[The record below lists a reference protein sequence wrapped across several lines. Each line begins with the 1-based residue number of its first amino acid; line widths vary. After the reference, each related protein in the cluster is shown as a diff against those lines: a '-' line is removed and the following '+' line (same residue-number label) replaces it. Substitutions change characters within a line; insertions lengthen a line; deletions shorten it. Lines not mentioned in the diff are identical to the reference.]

1 MLDANVRARLE
12 GALTALTEL
21 SVERYLG
28 TPTTIGTNLLE
39 DETAVM
45 REDGGDV
52 IPSELER
59 RREPRIPTDAPA
71 FVLVLNPVGYERRPA
86 RVLDISR
93 NGLKIRSGDFLP
105 PGALIF
111 VRFGGMHVVGT
122 VRYCV
127 GEGPDFQMG
136 VEISQMV

>member
-12 GALTALTEL
+12 GALTALTER
-21 SVERYLG
+21 SIECYLG
-28 TPTTIGTNLLE
+28 TPTAAGIDLL
-39 DETAVM
+39 DDTAAGV
-45 REDGGDV
+45 RDGGADLV
-52 IPSELER
+52 PPESER

-71 FVLVLNPVGYERRPA
+71 FVLVLNPVGYDRRPA
-86 RVLDISR
+86 RVLDVSR
-93 NGLKIRSGDFLP
+93 NGLRISSGEFLP

-111 VRFGGMHVVGT
+111 VRFSGMHVVGN

-127 GEGPDFQMG
+127 GESPAFQMG